1 MTIGIGAEGRRGTSR
16 RPSWGLGP
24 RAIRRG
30 LDLAGLSLFVVALIT
45 GFEAELLMDGMW
57 ITLVVGAFLFGLQGS
72 LVRVGLAGLG
82 TVGVLAAE
90 ALRTGSS
97 LDPVDL
103 VDWLLLTLLAVS
115 VTIMADHVAGAA
127 RRYGALYRQAS
138 DRLVA
143 AHEDERLRLARD
155 LHDGVG
161 QTLTATL
168 LTLDAAE
175 ASLPS
180 GRQPSIGATRSAIRQ
195 ARTLAAAALDE
206 ARDVA
211 ARLRPVRIAQVGLGP
226 AIAELAAA
234 AGRHVELAFS
244 PGLLPPALLSPERE
258 IDAFR
263 VVQEGLANASRHAR
277 AERITIDATVHRGR
291 IRISIVDDGVGFRM
305 RPDLGGMGLAGM
317 VERVASLDGRLTVHS
332 RPGRGTT
339 VAFSFPVR
347 SAGLPTGRAAKVKR
361 RLTAASGQGS
371 DDGAAARGLTR

>member
-143 AHEDERLRLARD
+143 AHEDVADVDRWSAR
-155 LHDGVG
+155 
-161 QTLTATL
+161 
-168 LTLDAAE
+168 
-175 ASLPS
+175 
-180 GRQPSIGATRSAIRQ
+180 
-195 ARTLAAAALDE
+195 
-206 ARDVA
+206 
-211 ARLRPVRIAQVGLGP
+211 VGL
-226 AIAELAAA
+226 
-234 AGRHVELAFS
+234 R
-244 PGLLPPALLSPERE
+244 
-258 IDAFR
+258 
-263 VVQEGLANASRHAR
+263 Q
-277 AERITIDATVHRGR
+277 
-291 IRISIVDDGVGFRM
+291 
-305 RPDLGGMGLAGM
+305 
-317 VERVASLDGRLTVHS
+317 
-332 RPGRGTT
+332 
-339 VAFSFPVR
+339 
-347 SAGLPTGRAAKVKR
+347 
-361 RLTAASGQGS
+361 
-371 DDGAAARGLTR
+371 